1 MYELEQRIGSAVVLD
16 RLRNLLVEET
26 EVELGD
32 HWEAGNWGTHLTAAS
47 GQTLGVAGSM
57 IVTGILSLGAAV
69 VAVGVA
75 ALATVGLKE
84 VLSSRTSSRQQSLR
98 LWIERVERE
107 VGRSF
112 DQALGGRLD
121 ELERIMNS
129 ELPRLFQDRVTRLE
143 QLTSPDQPWSE
154 RPAGITLADVDR
166 LISQVSALLAPART
180 G

>member
-1 MYELEQRIGSAVVLD
+1 LEQRVGSVVVLD
-16 RLRNLLVEET
+16 RLRGLLVQEA

-32 HWEAGNWGTHLTAAS
+32 HWEAGNWGTHVTAAS

-84 VLSSRTSSRQQSLR
+84 VLSSKTSSRQQSLR
-98 LWIERVERE
+98 LWIERVERD

-129 ELPRLFQDRVTRLE
+129 ELPRLFQDRVARLE
-143 QLTSPDQPWSE
+143 RLTSLNGPRSE
-154 RPAGITLADVDR
+154 RPAGVTLADVDD
-166 LISQVSALLAPART
+166 LISQVSTLVTSMRSR
-180 G
+180 